1 MRGARRLQYVL
12 GGCLWLLACSSLS
25 SAGPT
30 APTAPPATAP
40 VPAATPT
47 AAPAAAAKS
56 APAPAGDQVFTLG
69 GPAGI
74 VAPLLGIN
82 MGPAPHGKGTGDL
95 EALYK
100 ERGVT
105 LIRTH
110 DYKGAFDLT
119 DEGYANTDAMLARIQ
134 KGGFQTYLRLGNSF
148 GAGATQA
155 GTAELTA
162 SMLAMLDHV
171 QAASD
176 PANRVKYVEIWN
188 EPDNTEFWTQG
199 QQAYIDL
206 YIAVSRKIRAKHPT
220 VKIGG
225 PALTPAGV
233 LTSRGRAFVEEF
245 LSAVK
250 RAGAPL
256 DFLSWHL
263 YSNHPEEFASAA
275 QTYREASI
283 KAGFGDL
290 EQHITEWNTAFKAAG
305 EHGDKKGKAGDGG
318 GREGKAGGR
327 EGKAGGRGGGRGGLG
342 EGDRD
347 PAEQAA
353 RWAEK
358 TDPQLRIGARAS
370 ALTTASWIAL
380 QMGGVD
386 QSLFYRGPDPAPYPS
401 TFYGMFWNDGRPK
414 PTGWAALLWKKM
426 VDHPERLELSGSS
439 MAPIWA
445 LAGRSHAGETAL
457 LLANESDHTASW
469 GLACPANAVLPVQT
483 ESVRAPADAVLA
495 GTQPDCSGVLEP
507 YEVRLLTWKRSG

>member
-1 MRGARRLQYVL
+1 MNGAWRLRYL
-12 GGCLWLLACSSLS
+12 AGASLALLACSSVS
-25 SAGPT
+25 SAGP
-30 APTAPPATAP
+30 
-40 VPAATPT
+40 AATP
-47 AAPAAAAKS
+47 APAAPPVG
-56 APAPAGDQVFTLG
+56 APAPAPAARTAAPPTGDQVFTLG
-69 GPAGI
+69 GPAGT
-74 VAPLLGIN
+74 VARLLDVN
-82 MGPAPHGKGTGDL
+82 MGPAPHGKGTAELG
-95 EALYK
+95 ALYK

-119 DEGYANTDAMLARIQ
+119 DKGYAATDAMLARIQ
-134 KGGFQTYLRLGNSF
+134 QGGFQPYLRLGNSF

-155 GTAELTA
+155 GTAELA
-162 SMLAMLDHV
+162 ADMLAMLDHV
-171 QAASD
+171 QAAST
-176 PANRVKYVEIWN
+176 PPNQVRYVEVWN

-199 QQAYIDL
+199 EQAYIDL
-206 YIAVSRKIRAKHPT
+206 YLAVSKQIRAKHPS

-233 LTSRGRAFVEEF
+233 LTSRGRAFTENF
-245 LSAVK
+245 LNAVK
-250 RAGAPL
+250 KAGAPI

-275 QTYREASI
+275 QTYRDASI
-283 KAGFGDL
+283 KAGLGDL
-290 EQHITEWNTAFKAAG
+290 EQHITEWNTAFKATG
-305 EHGDKKGKAGDGG
+305 EHGAKKGKAGDGG

-327 EGKAGGRGGGRGGLG
+327 EGKAGGRGGKGGGRGGLG
-342 EGDRD
+342 EGDRT
-347 PAEQAA
+347 PEEQAA

-370 ALTTASWIAL
+370 AITTASWIAL

-386 QSLFYRGPDPAPYPS
+386 VSLFYRGPDPAPYPS

-426 VDHPERLELSGSS
+426 ADHPERLELTGPTTG
-439 MAPIWA
+439 PIWA
-445 LAGRSHAGETAL
+445 LAGRSSTGETSV
-457 LLANESDHTASW
+457 LLANESDKSASW

-483 ESVRAPADAVLA
+483 ESVRAPAESVLT
-495 GTQPDCSGVLEP
+495 GTQADCSGVMEP